1 MKLLIKVSLILFLTS
16 CTITKRHFGP
26 GYHIEWKSSVSS
38 QKSNSETGSIDS
50 NSGLKVDAESVESG
64 EESLLDL
71 KVFENNTAEAEK
83 LAEPNLNKPAL
94 TTPINCKQ
102 DKLPEAEEPIMVY
115 EKNLVT
121 PNQDD
126 PEDDTTVPKKME
138 KSTWFS
144 LLFFFL
150 IGIMTAIFSMSGF
163 LLTVG
168 ATAILFGLALGM
180 FITSLI
186 AVIRILRNP
195 DRYKNRVLSFTVF
208 FFSCTLLA
216 IGLIAFV
223 AVGLSEINFF

>member
-26 GYHIEWKSSVSS
+26 GYHIEWKSYASSEKPHSESSDIDLASNVIVEAGPVGPEKEVSF
-38 QKSNSETGSIDS
+38 
-50 NSGLKVDAESVESG
+50 
-64 EESLLDL
+64 DL
-71 KVFENNTAEAEK
+71 KTSSNNGIEEK
-83 LAEPNLNKPAL
+83 AFSEQSSA
-94 TTPINCKQ
+94 
-102 DKLPEAEEPIMVY
+102 DHF
-115 EKNLVT
+115 NLVQDEVT
-121 PNQDD
+121 VPEVANVLEEKIVSQNVDD
-126 PEDDTTVPKKME
+126 PGNETIVSKKME

-150 IGIMTAIFSMSGF
+150 IGIMTAIFSISGF